1 MRRVSLIAI
10 SLLRRRWINAPRLT
24 VRGKAATMTLPFI
37 DLHVGKRQ
45 ALAPM
50 SSRGDQRKVG
60 FKLPGSLLA
69 LRLCGVVLGIIS
81 GVRWQLRTSPE
92 HSAVIAISQLGGTY
106 TLESARHLSSTGE
119 LRSRLH
125 RSLHNP
131 VVVVDLSQNAWP
143 VVERRRKGQAIM
155 PAGDDDLAALQ
166 GFWGLC
172 SLDLSGSS
180 VTDKGME
187 HLKKLES
194 LQEIV
199 LIGTKVSEAGCRELR
214 EALPNCTIRR
224 WFRESVHD
232 MGE

>member
-1 MRRVSLIAI
+1 MNS
-10 SLLRRRWINAPRLT
+10 
-24 VRGKAATMTLPFI
+24 
-37 DLHVGKRQ
+37 
-45 ALAPM
+45 
-50 SSRGDQRKVG
+50 RKVG
-60 FKLPGSLLA
+60 LKLTASLSA
-69 LRLCGVVLGIIS
+69 LGICGVLLGIIS
-81 GVRWQLRTSPE
+81 GVRWQLRTSRE

-131 VVVVDLSQNAWP
+131 VVEVDLSQNAWP

-155 PAGDDDLAALQ
+155 PAGDGDLATLQ
-166 GFWGLC
+166 GFWGLR

-180 VTDKGME
+180 VTDKGIE

-199 LIGTKVSEAGCRELR
+199 LSGTKISEEGCRELR
-214 EALPNCTIRR
+214 EALPNCTIQR
-224 WFRESVHD
+224 
-232 MGE
+232 